1 LTSLHAGWFHFQNI
15 INKRWGRTLVP
26 TVHSVLSVIPLRNS
40 TVQMVSAVVISI
52 SGKID
57 HWRLHSTWRYILT
70 GVMYRS
76 SSNNNKQFPFFLS
89 SIDVQSESESNK
101 SYTEARR
108 DILYTGVYEYIK
120 LTVPFNITRHG
131 CWATRRSIQN
141 LFFKNK
147 VDN

>member
-1 LTSLHAGWFHFQNI
+1 
-15 INKRWGRTLVP
+15 
-26 TVHSVLSVIPLRNS
+26 
-40 TVQMVSAVVISI
+40 M
-52 SGKID
+52 
-57 HWRLHSTWRYILT
+57 YI
-70 GVMYRS
+70 S
-76 SSNNNKQFPFFLS
+76 SSNNNKQFPLFLSFFLS
-89 SIDVQSESESNK
+89 WIDVQSESESNK
-101 SYTEARR
+101 SYTEAHR